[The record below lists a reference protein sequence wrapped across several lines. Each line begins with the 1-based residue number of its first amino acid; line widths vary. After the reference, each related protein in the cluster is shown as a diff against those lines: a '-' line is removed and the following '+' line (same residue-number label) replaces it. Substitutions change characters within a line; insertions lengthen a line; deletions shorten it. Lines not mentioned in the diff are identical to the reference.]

1 MHAVFSKHALL
12 ASLRSVGLSAALLGV
27 LATLASPAVSASA
40 ATAGGGGTS
49 TTSTPS
55 PSPPSSSTPS
65 PSSPMTAATPPASGS
80 TSGGVAPAPAAGK
93 PMLAT
98 WFGPG
103 LYGHATACGQKLTPR
118 LVGVASR
125 TLPCGTLV
133 QIGYR
138 GHQLTVPVLDRGPYG
153 HNGAAWDL
161 TSGAARAL
169 EIRDTVRITTQI
181 VGSVPNSPTLGEPPT
196 SSPLSP
202 DTPSGPLAEPPAAT
216 TTTGGAAAG

>member
-1 MHAVFSKHALL
+1 MHAAFTKHALL
-12 ASLRSVGLSAALLGV
+12 ADLRSVALSAVLLGV
-27 LATLASPAVSASA
+27 LATLAVPAVTVAPATVA
-40 ATAGGGGTS
+40 APGT
-49 TTSTPS
+49 
-55 PSPPSSSTPS
+55 
-65 PSSPMTAATPPASGS
+65 SGS
-80 TSGGVAPAPAAGK
+80 TSGGAAPVPTAGR
-93 PMLAT
+93 PTLAT

-103 LYGHATACGQKLTPR
+103 FYGHATACGQRLTPQ

-138 GHQLTVPVLDRGPYG
+138 GHELTVPVLDRGPYG
-153 HNGAAWDL
+153 HNGAVWDL

-181 VGSVPNSPTLGEPPT
+181 VGSLPNSPTLGEPPT

-202 DTPSGPLAEPPAAT
+202 GTPSGPLTAPPGA
-216 TTTGGAAAG
+216 TTGGAAAG